1 MLAHG
6 SAGRL
11 GHSLDAWRSWCL
23 SGNSG
28 SDLAERSR
36 GVATGTAATEAAV
49 VNIVLRVA
57 AGALP
62 RQRLASAGAVA
73 AGTARA
79 LMGAAE
85 GKCGTAMVEI
95 PDLPVP
101 CDVTASAVRAVAAG
115 MGIVL
120 AVTAAAG
127 AVGIGKQLGAMAVA
141 AGHLPMAADQRKAAQ
156 IVVVGGGLPVL
167 FPMAVAALPAESG
180 LMDVVVHM
188 TVDTLAAGLGRR
200 HRFYVAGLASGLA
213 MAAAQGECSSPVVV
227 KQTGLPV
234 AGIVTVA
241 ALKAVATLMAVILAV
256 AIDALHAGVTEVGG
270 IHVAGLAVAA
280 QMPANQGKARA

>member
-1 MLAHG
+1 
-6 SAGRL
+6 
-11 GHSLDAWRSWCL
+11 
-23 SGNSG
+23 
-28 SDLAERSR
+28 
-36 GVATGTAATEAAV
+36 
-49 VNIVLRVA
+49 
-57 AGALP
+57 
-62 RQRLASAGAVA
+62 
-73 AGTARA
+73 
-79 LMGAAE
+79 
-85 GKCGTAMVEI
+85 
-95 PDLPVP
+95 
-101 CDVTASAVRAVAAG
+101 
-115 MGIVL
+115 
-120 AVTAAAG
+120 
-127 AVGIGKQLGAMAVA
+127 
-141 AGHLPMAADQRKAAQ
+141 
-156 IVVVGGGLPVL
+156 
-167 FPMAVAALPAESG
+167 
-180 LMDVVVHM
+180 MDVVVHM